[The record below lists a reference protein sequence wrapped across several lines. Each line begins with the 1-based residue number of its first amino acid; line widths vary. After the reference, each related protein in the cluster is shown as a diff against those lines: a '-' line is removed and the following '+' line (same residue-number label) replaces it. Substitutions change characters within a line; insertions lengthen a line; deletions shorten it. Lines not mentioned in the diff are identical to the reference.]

1 MRKTQ
6 RRTPRKFWSE
16 VTLTVPAGFHDAVRV
31 AAATRYMMPGEYAR
45 WVLLEALDSDGVPVS
60 DFMSRAA

>member
-1 MRKTQ
+1 MRKLP
-6 RRTPRKFWSE
+6 RRTQKKFWSE
-16 VTLTVPAGFHDAVRV
+16 VTLTVPAGFHDAVKV

-60 DFMSRAA
+60 DFMRAA